1 MRRLSLIFS
10 LLAVSFCSIAAH
22 AQTDSLADDFDSQ
35 DSIRINP
42 DIVYEAAGGDVAIPQ
57 FINRKANHIEM
68 NGADWSA
75 LQAKAAAGQRVISV
89 VHIGDSH
96 IQAEIGTSVTREML
110 QLRFGNAGRGLLSPR
125 RLSGS
130 NQPYDYSFES
140 SRQWSAEKFMK
151 APWTN
156 PMGFNGASLTL
167 NGGAAD
173 ITLSTVESDDDYNPF
188 TRVTVFHS
196 GEMTVTGVSN
206 GDGVEVPV
214 TVITSPGMTT
224 LELWT
229 SQTRVKI
236 EFTMAGRFTLFGATL
251 SGERPGVVYHA
262 IGNNGAT
269 YSTYNRIASLG
280 PGVASLD
287 PDLIIISLGAN
298 EAFGRLDLA
307 GFRRNVTQLIA
318 TLRRDNPRAKL
329 LIVTPME
336 CQRKQRKSR
345 RRRAT
350 YAINSNILPL
360 RNELLKIAAAEKIAV
375 YDWYAVAGG
384 AGASTKWISAG
395 LYAKDRVHLTAG
407 GYRLNGRLFYDAL
420 IEQLDSKNE

>member
-1 MRRLSLIFS
+1 MMKRVFRKFFL
-10 LLAVSFCSIAAH
+10 LLAALLWSIAAS
-22 AQTDSLADDFDSQ
+22 AQVDTISDNFDSQ

-42 DIVYEAAGGDVAIPQ
+42 DIVYEVAGGDVAIPG
-57 FINRKANHIEM
+57 FIRRSANHIEM

-75 LQAKAAAGQRVISV
+75 LKAKSAAGDGVISV

-125 RLSGS
+125 RLAGT
-130 NQPYDYSFES
+130 NQPYDYRFES
-140 SRQWSAEKFMK
+140 SRQWSSEKFMR

-167 NGGAAD
+167 NGGVAD

-188 TRVTVFHS
+188 TRVTVFYS
-196 GEMTVTGVSN
+196 GEMIVTGVSD
-206 GDGVEVPV
+206 GDGIEVPA
-214 TVITSPGMTT
+214 TVVTSPGMTT

-236 EFTMAGRFTLFGATL
+236 GFTMEGRFTLFGATL

-280 PGVASLD
+280 SGVAALD

-298 EAFGRLDLA
+298 EAFGRLELA
-307 GFRRNVTQLIA
+307 AFRRSVSQMIS
-318 TLRRDNPRAKL
+318 TLRRENPQAQL

-345 RRRAT
+345 RRSAT
-350 YAINSNILPL
+350 YVVNSNILPL
-360 RNELLKIAAAEKIAV
+360 RNELL
-375 YDWYAVAGG
+375 
-384 AGASTKWISAG
+384 
-395 LYAKDRVHLTAG
+395 
-407 GYRLNGRLFYDAL
+407 
-420 IEQLDSKNE
+420 